1 MADIF
6 DKINPSHTDAIPTA
20 TLNPSDKGIET
31 SNLGG
36 DIFDKINPQD
46 NNGGEVTYP
55 EQRPDIFSQFGRFIM
70 RTNPIE
76 QAETASYM
84 QDKMPQVMPNERYA
98 DYQKRVNRVLKP
110 RERQIENQG
119 VIRQI
124 EVPMQGAIA
133 ASAAVNPGETVKSLA
148 KFVLIDAAANA
159 LGASPENIEKIKN
172 PELRAAA
179 EVAKFGAEGVMAS
192 INPLAIP
199 RVRQAMINKSAS
211 VYRDVLAP
219 SKWEIGKVEVKQGK
233 DLNDYYKLA
242 AEEGLV
248 IKSSPDKKL
257 DTADARAQLQDKT
270 SQLNQKVSD
279 MLQQPEDQKTYFD
292 LDKIGD
298 AAKNSLRDRTK
309 NDVDYEALASQV
321 DKEIGAAKTNRG
333 NSIDAPELN
342 TVKQGMWSKSYN
354 PLEPNSKDAARA
366 IGFAAKDAIEKA
378 FPDKNIREINK
389 KLGDY
394 LTLDTLLEN
403 AHGRVIQKGKI
414 GRYAA
419 QGIGALAGHAVG
431 LPVVGELGGGWLGG
445 VASDFINS
453 PKRITSN
460 LANKLE
466 RSKQGLFPIINQS
479 KGADANS
486 TQPIQP
492 GITPEIVDNAPPLI
506 KPQGNIAFN
515 PLNPI
520 TRTDRM
526 LPSPKTAGSSSGPVI
541 YGKDWGVPSE
551 DPYGFLAEAK
561 KAYFGKKPFKTPS
574 SYDIENATPIAYGE
588 NGPTLS
594 IKDTVK
600 MIKQDALSGGKK
612 DLALKADEL
621 LRRLE
626 AKEKSNQIVSEFN
639 PLKSQAKG
647 SEVGDSLNKSK
658 LILPAALGGA
668 LLMQKESEAS
678 KPISEGQELRGKA
691 STYGWGEKLNPYTF
705 SGERFNTNAKTVA
718 MRGVPMGTKVEIT
731 DNKTGNKVIA
741 TVNDGGPGKRLNRLI
756 DLSKGAWKELG
767 YGKPG
772 LLDVSVKIVSVGK
785 GRAYNGK
792 Y

>member
-98 DYQKRVNRVLKP
+98 DYQKSVNRVLKP

-159 LGASPENIEKIKN
+159 LGASPENIAKIKN

-561 KAYFGKKPFKTPS
+561 KAYFGKKS
-574 SYDIENATPIAYGE
+574 IDIENATPIAYGE

-600 MIKQDALSGGKK
+600 MIKQDALSDGKK